1 MREAPII
8 KISLPKLS
16 RGSPYPMAAV
26 SKLVQDEFELLSSN
40 AQGEVMALTHYT
52 DPARSAQPD
61 ILGTIFRT
69 NAYNTGDKVALFP
82 RIARINHSCRPN
94 SGYYWSEK
102 LNRRIVF
109 VTRKVKAGEE
119 FFVSYISLLLSQ
131 EDRQKQLDRYG
142 FKCQCEACTQ
152 ERAAREAS
160 DHRRA
165 TIKRAFANFEYQL
178 DLAPPAS
185 DAERGYARK
194 GAEASAQ
201 LAQLVQAEGLAD
213 YYAKAYRIAAISHA
227 RLEDW
232 EAAAV
237 WANKGFEIRYMEDP
251 ESPSTMEMQQ
261 LTTTFI
267 SNWQNHLQQRI
278 FKAPDFP
285 AVDQILPRN
294 TSTMAN
300 PRLIDSDERTRKKP
314 MRVLVLGMCRTGTT
328 SIAVALR
335 KLGYT
340 PHQMRDVL
348 NKPSDLALWQEA
360 INLTLLP
367 PRDRSSSQQNQTPYG
382 RPEFDKILGS
392 YDAVMDL
399 PGCVFAKELMEAY
412 PDAKVILTKRKYE
425 DWEHSMQESLWCLDT
440 WRLFTLC
447 RRLNVTQLAPL
458 MRLVH
463 SVFKVHSDNN
473 YGGPAAKLAFDKH
486 YATVRSTV
494 PETRLLELDTDAEL
508 SWEPLCEFLGD
519 QVPRE
524 VFPRLN
530 EEKAMRKG
538 LESAWWGML
547 QYFIMMILLPSS
559 VAVCAYFLFMSSDGL
574 RAYRDEC
581 LTRVRKYMDTGEW

>member
-1 MREAPII
+1 MLSILFFVVPFLPVPVLAYTTTCSGNYAPSQPHFPVCNGPPGVYAVRPSRGKGLGVFAAHDLDVGDIIMREAPII

-267 SNWQNHLQQRI
+267 SNWQNHLQQRS
-278 FKAPDFP
+278 
-285 AVDQILPRN
+285 
-294 TSTMAN
+294 ST
-300 PRLIDSDERTRKKP
+300 
-314 MRVLVLGMCRTGTT
+314 
-328 SIAVALR
+328 
-335 KLGYT
+335 
-340 PHQMRDVL
+340 
-348 NKPSDLALWQEA
+348 
-360 INLTLLP
+360 
-367 PRDRSSSQQNQTPYG
+367 
-382 RPEFDKILGS
+382 
-392 YDAVMDL
+392 
-399 PGCVFAKELMEAY
+399 
-412 PDAKVILTKRKYE
+412 
-425 DWEHSMQESLWCLDT
+425 
-440 WRLFTLC
+440 
-447 RRLNVTQLAPL
+447 
-458 MRLVH
+458 
-463 SVFKVHSDNN
+463 
-473 YGGPAAKLAFDKH
+473 
-486 YATVRSTV
+486 
-494 PETRLLELDTDAEL
+494 
-508 SWEPLCEFLGD
+508 
-519 QVPRE
+519 
-524 VFPRLN
+524 
-530 EEKAMRKG
+530 
-538 LESAWWGML
+538 
-547 QYFIMMILLPSS
+547 
-559 VAVCAYFLFMSSDGL
+559 
-574 RAYRDEC
+574 
-581 LTRVRKYMDTGEW
+581 